1 MYRGMAKT
9 NWKLASIDNS
19 DVKRLEYGL
28 GISALTATVLV
39 ARGFGSESNARSF
52 LESSLEALADPFL
65 LPDMEPAVDRLIHA
79 VANDDHIVVLGHDD
93 VDGMTA
99 TTIVFGAL
107 KEIGADVAY
116 YIPDSPTEG
125 LGLSRALVERFKK
138 SGARLIVTVDCGIS
152 CKEEIAFARSLGIDT
167 IVTDH
172 HEPPEE
178 LPPAVAV
185 VDAKRRDSTY
195 GFRDLAGCGVAY
207 RFIEGFNQRY
217 RQIAGPPS
225 LDGTLGMAALGSY
238 ADRVPLLGEN
248 RILVRNGM
256 RQVLQKRAVPFAV
269 LKSHVW
275 VDEEST
281 MSEVF
286 SKIMPILGAA
296 RSDGG
301 GNLGC
306 ELLLSTEEDDAEE
319 ILTSLVMECERK
331 KERARKALERVEE
344 HLAAVGA
351 GSGKSLVLVEE
362 HLPNKTVG
370 FCTSKVSESL
380 NKPVV
385 IISMRG
391 EKGTG
396 EARGPKGV
404 DLVDALSANKRFLL
418 GYGGHKQAAG
428 FSIERS
434 KVDEFKA
441 SFTDY
446 LEGKL
451 DPSVIR
457 REIRIDGKLAA
468 GDFKLASLKALLC
481 LEPFGEENRKPVFLL
496 ENLDAGVLK
505 EIDGTMRLGEVT
517 LYGGAMLADRSSNP
531 GDKLNLVV
539 SPFADGSVRSV
550 EVVDWKNA
558 K

>member
-1 MYRGMAKT
+1 MART
-9 NWKLASIDNS
+9 NWKLTSIDNS

-28 GISALTATVLV
+28 GISELAATVLV
-39 ARGFGSESNARSF
+39 ARGLGNETAARGF
-52 LESSLEALADPFL
+52 LESSLDALGDPFL
-65 LPDMEPAVDRLIHA
+65 LPDMEIAVERLMQA

-93 VDGMTA
+93 VDGITA

-125 LGLSRALVERFKK
+125 LGFSRALAERFKK
-138 SGARLIVTVDCGIS
+138 AGGRLVVTVDCGIS
-152 CKEEIAFARSLGIDT
+152 CKDEITFAKSLGIDT

-172 HEPPEE
+172 HEPPDE

-185 VDAKRRDSTY
+185 VDAKRRDSKY

-207 RFIEGFNQRY
+207 RFVEAFAARY
-217 RQIAGPPS
+217 RQVAGPPS

-238 ADRVPLLGEN
+238 ADRVPLVGEN

-256 RQVLQKRAVPFAV
+256 RQVLQKRVVPFAV

-275 VDEEST
+275 VDDEST

-286 SKIMPILGAA
+286 SKIIPILGAA

-319 ILTSLVMECERK
+319 ILTTLVMECERK
-331 KERARKALERVEE
+331 KEKGRKALERVED
-344 HLAAVGA
+344 HLAETGA
-351 GSGKSLVLVEE
+351 GSGKSLVMVEE

-370 FCTSKVSESL
+370 FCTAKVAESIY
-380 NKPVV
+380 KPVV

-391 EKGTG
+391 DTGVG

-404 DLVDALSANKRFLL
+404 NLVDALAANKQFLL

-434 KVDEFKA
+434 KIEDFKA
-441 SFTDY
+441 GFTEY
-446 LEGKL
+446 MESAL

-457 REIRIDGKLAA
+457 REIRIDGKLALDDLKV
-468 GDFKLASLKALLC
+468 GSFKTLLC

-496 ENLDAGVLK
+496 ENLDVGVLK
-505 EIDGTMRLGEVT
+505 EIDGTTRLGEVG
-517 LYGGAMLADRSSNP
+517 LSGGAIPADRISDP
-531 GDKLNLVV
+531 GGKLNLVV

-550 EVVDWKNA
+550 EIVDWNQA